1 MRAGQTRLRALF
13 ASHQQL
19 RRIGD
24 TLGLN
29 LPRLF
34 GQLGLVQTEMA
45 FIHPVYLHRSGSV
58 YEYSFFEANP
68 YFIGSGLAD
77 AAELKRVAA
86 ELAAV
91 TADET
96 ISVAQ
101 ARMPAAWAQALVI
114 LGKATHRMGGA

>member
-19 RRIGD
+19 RRIDD

-45 FIHPVYLHRSGSV
+45 FIYPVYLHGSGSV
-58 YEYSFFEANP
+58 YEYSFSSRP
-68 YFIGSGLAD
+68 IRISLD
-77 AAELKRVAA
+77 QDWPMRPSSSELRS
-86 ELAAV
+86 L
-91 TADET
+91 
-96 ISVAQ
+96 Q
-101 ARMPAAWAQALVI
+101 R
-114 LGKATHRMGGA
+114 

>member
-19 RRIGD
+19 RRIDD

-45 FIHPVYLHRSGSV
+45 FIYPVYLHGSGSV

-77 AAELKRVAA
+77 AAELKRVA
-86 ELAAV
+86 ELTAV